1 MRGNRKTTFDALLIA
16 SVMALAAFA
25 QSPPRKTPRPKSS
38 RAPAVAE
45 FQRDPIR
52 LVEEF
57 SLDEKTRH
65 LAFDLS
71 LAVEES
77 LGPEVAARLTA
88 KQRAALKAAFDRV
101 VAGIWETW
109 NADEPEPVRVL
120 ERDVKPDRAALTVLR
135 GEDLLRLRLASR
147 NGAWFITEHE
157 ILDEALAEFADAF
170 AGVTR
175 PGTSRAP
182 IYEAPIESGPRMA
195 DALIAGQDEK
205 PELLLMK
212 YRLLDAQR
220 FEQIV
225 VKPDRE
231 LNPNQSDQLDQM
243 LKHLTTSWPD
253 FAPGRLARGRALLY
267 SDDVDPG
274 AISPLSQDADAAI
287 AELTAYARLAPY
299 DPRPHRDLAY
309 AFEQQEKFPEAEAA
323 LRRAVE
329 LDPAYLNHHRA
340 LVVFHLIREEPEK
353 ARSGF
358 ARMLKAAPDP
368 DAAFEELRM
377 EYSVERPTE
386 DDGIAIES
394 LLLTFPKELEKSYA
408 GWALLAL
415 AQSVQNKLPAAVK
428 SLQRAM
434 AIETNPPIPEDYAIL
449 SMLYRSQRRFPEAL
463 NAADQAIRLDAA
475 LTDAYLE
482 RACSLAQLGRKREAL
497 AALKQIRK
505 IDPEG
510 YFSPDEPDL
519 QPLASLPEFKAVVE
533 RMKNSSATAPARQS
547 DEMKPKGKAPKR

>member
-1 MRGNRKTTFDALLIA
+1 MRGNRKTTFDALFIA

-25 QSPPRKTPRPKSS
+25 QNPPRKTSRPKSS
-38 RAPAVAE
+38 RAPAVAD

-65 LAFDLS
+65 LAFDLP

-77 LGPEVAARLTA
+77 LGPDAAARLTA
-88 KQRAALKAAFDRV
+88 KQRAALKTAFDRA

-109 NADEPEPVRVL
+109 NAGEPEPVRVL

-135 GEDLLRLRLASR
+135 GEELLRLRLASR

-157 ILDEALAEFADAF
+157 ILDESLAEFADAF
-170 AGVTR
+170 AGIVR
-175 PGTSRAP
+175 PGTNRAP
-182 IYEAPIESGPRMA
+182 IYEAPIESAPRMA
-195 DALIAGQDEK
+195 DTLIAGQGEK

-225 VKPDRE
+225 AKPDRE
-231 LNPNQSDQLDQM
+231 LNPDQSDQLDQM
-243 LKHLTTSWPD
+243 LKHLTTRWPD

-267 SDDVDPG
+267 SDDADSG
-274 AISPLSQDADAAI
+274 AISPLSQDAETAI
-287 AELTAYARLAPY
+287 VELTAYARLAPY
-299 DPRPHRDLAY
+299 DPRPHRDLAF
-309 AFEQQEKFPEAEAA
+309 AFEQLEKLPEAEAA
-323 LRRAVE
+323 LRRAIE

-340 LVVFHLIREEPEK
+340 LVVFHLIREEPVK

-358 ARMLKAAPDP
+358 ARMLNAAPDP
-368 DAAFEELRM
+368 DDAFEELRL
-377 EYSVERPTE
+377 EYEVEKPTE

-394 LLLTFPKELEKSYA
+394 LLLSFPKELEKSYA
-408 GWALLAL
+408 GWALLSL

-434 AIETNPPIPEDYAIL
+434 AIETVPDDYATL
-449 SMLYRSQRRFPEAL
+449 SLLYRSQRRFPEAL

-475 LTDAYLE
+475 LTDAHLE

-497 AALKQIRK
+497 AALKQILK

-510 YFSPDEPDL
+510 YFFPDEPDL
-519 QPLASLPEFKAVVE
+519 QPLASLPEFKAIVE
-533 RMKNSSATAPARQS
+533 RMKNPLSLAAAAEKQG
-547 DEMKPKGKAPKR
+547 DGKKPKGKAPKR